1 MLRITADTNVII
13 SALNFPG
20 KPRRILDLAEE
31 GVISLAVSDP
41 ILDEVARVL
50 RRPKFGWPEDQILR
64 ALDQI
69 SRFAEHVEP
78 RQTLSVI
85 TADPSDNRILE
96 CAVAARSNYIV
107 SGDNHL
113 VKLARFELIEIV
125 TTADFLVLINKLQP

>member
-1 MLRITADTNVII
+1 MHRITADTNVII

-20 KPRRILDLAEE
+20 KPRRVLNLAEE
-31 GVISLAVSDP
+31 GVISLALSRP

-50 RRPKFGWPEDQILR
+50 RRPKFGWPEDQIVR

-69 SRFAEHVEP
+69 SRFAEHAAP
-78 RQTLSVI
+78 RRALSVI

-113 VKLARFELIEIV
+113 VKLARFEQIEIV
-125 TTADFLVLINKLQP
+125 TPADFLVLLNRTQP